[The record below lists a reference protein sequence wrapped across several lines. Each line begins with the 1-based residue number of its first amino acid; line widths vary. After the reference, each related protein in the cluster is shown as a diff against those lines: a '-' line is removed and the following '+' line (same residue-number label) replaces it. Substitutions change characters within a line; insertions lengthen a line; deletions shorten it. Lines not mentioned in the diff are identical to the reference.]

1 MKIMLATLCL
11 NEMEWLQ
18 KLYDQHKDWPDLVSW
33 VFVESADRVYAN
45 VNPTLVSKEGLS
57 IDGTSDF
64 LRDLARSDSRV
75 QYIPHGFSTHVDPAL
90 GKTESR
96 QRYLATAEDV
106 RPDFFVVLDADEFY
120 CQKDQFLINGIMQNE
135 PVVVHDYSFQFT
147 HVWHPQSIVD
157 EPLFKLEVKGGF
169 WKMRHAKGFR
179 WHPGIHYG
187 SNHQR
192 PTWNKG
198 DGRIKFYNSPSCVHM
213 AFASDPVL
221 RKSKHDY
228 YIARGEGA
236 DEKRYWYVQ
245 SRRSFE
251 TWKPGDR
258 LMRGARVVPYQG
270 FIPEVFQASCVSV

>member
-1 MKIMLATLCL
+1 M
-11 NEMEWLQ
+11 Q
-18 KLYDQHKDWPDLVSW
+18 K
-33 VFVESADRVYAN
+33 
-45 VNPTLVSKEGLS
+45 
-57 IDGTSDF
+57 
-64 LRDLARSDSRV
+64 
-75 QYIPHGFSTHVDPAL
+75 
-90 GKTESR
+90 
-96 QRYLATAEDV
+96 
-106 RPDFFVVLDADEFY
+106 
-120 CQKDQFLINGIMQNE
+120 E
-135 PVVVHDYSFQFT
+135 PLVVHDYSFQFI
-147 HVWHPQSIVD
+147 HVWHPQSIAN

-213 AFASDPVL
+213 AFASDPIL

-228 YIARGEGA
+228 YIARGEGV

-245 SRRSFE
+245 SRGSFE
-251 TWKPGDR
+251 TWQPGDR

-270 FIPEVFQASCVSV
+270 SIPEVFQQCASA